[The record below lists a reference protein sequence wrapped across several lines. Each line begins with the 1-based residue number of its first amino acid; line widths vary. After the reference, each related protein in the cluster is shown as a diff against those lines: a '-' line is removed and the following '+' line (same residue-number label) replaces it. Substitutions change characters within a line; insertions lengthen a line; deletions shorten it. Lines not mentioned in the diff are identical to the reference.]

1 MAKKVRKKT
10 KAELAEP
17 AFRKRVS
24 NQSDVLRR
32 SHEECEKLSK
42 TRRQFILDVAD
53 DAWVSRFENAD
64 DDSAFKKESR
74 KWAKLRREFLQSVE
88 KPLEIH
94 CFTCY
99 YNASRGMKPLIQLV
113 KNPSCDAGTALRLF
127 WINDPVYF
135 SQYRTISECPY
146 ADEKETMRLLRAIER
161 RFKQN
166 DFRSRRFNF
175 DPEPWLQAD
184 DVDLET
190 LNLPDSM
197 LVPVP

>member
-10 KAELAEP
+10 KAELADP
-17 AFRKRVS
+17 AFRKRAS
-24 NQSDVLRR
+24 NQSDVLKR
-32 SHEECEKLSK
+32 SFVECEKLPK

-53 DAWVSRFENAD
+53 DAWISRFENAD

-74 KWAKLRREFLQSVE
+74 KWAKLRREFLQSVD

-99 YNASRGMKPLIQLV
+99 YNASRGIKPLIQLV

-146 ADEKETMRLLRAIER
+146 AFEQETMRLLRAIAR
-161 RFKQN
+161 RFKQD
-166 DFRSRRFNF
+166 DFRSRRIYF
-175 DPEPWLQAD
+175 DPEPWVQAD

-190 LNLPDSM
+190 LKLPDSM
-197 LVPVP
+197 LVPVS